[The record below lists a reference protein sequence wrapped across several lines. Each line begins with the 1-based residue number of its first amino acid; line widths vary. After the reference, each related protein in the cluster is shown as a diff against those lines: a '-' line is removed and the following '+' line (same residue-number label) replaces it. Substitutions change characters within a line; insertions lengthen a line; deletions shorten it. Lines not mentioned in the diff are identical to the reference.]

1 MGQKISQTKNAID
14 VTVYMNK
21 YYPNYSTLKVLNNGM
36 LSKTVMLLNEGDK
49 CPLVAK
55 IFFKSDFYSEE
66 YKSQVNKIKE
76 TQKKIINE
84 SLHNLAPLIYM
95 EENNRS
101 GIIFRQYIEYNL
113 KERIYLMPY
122 LNNIQKIWITLQIL
136 YAVNEL
142 SEIGIVHGDLK
153 PENILLTSN
162 LSVYLSDIATYKP
175 AYISMDDLGNY
186 TYFFGTNKSDSLK
199 GCYFSPERLLDKGE
213 TAGDNTK
220 TFAMDVFS
228 VGVIIAELFLEKNI
242 LDFPQLLNYKKKNT
256 KFFNI
261 NEILFKIPEN
271 IRNLILDMI
280 NLDPKK
286 RITIKEA
293 LDRFSNEICPIT
305 MTGFLLHFNAIINST
320 VFWKPDLII
329 GFIYRYWIPL
339 WKMIFGPDDN
349 PAILYQNLNLA
360 IINKIIL
367 ENPLMQNYFSGK
379 FIKKEDSE
387 YLYLKNYQ
395 LFFDPD
401 SGIINEKGINE
412 LKEKYDK
419 NSNKDCA
426 FIIINF
432 LLQNM
437 QYTKYDST
445 NLVALEMVKELSF
458 KLDDITKLKL
468 IIPYFV
474 ENLKRD
480 SYTTK
485 LVTLN
490 FLFEVLYSF
499 NFKELILP
507 VTEYNYFDS
516 YIFPAILEVYKLE
529 NHELILEFFNNI
541 DKIIDLQQ
549 KFLNLTLK
557 AKLLKLKQL
566 YHNNIKRKESLNEIK
581 TEEITEENELENQ
594 KKIEKAKIKKDRRN
608 EIFKDYDTSIEEFKS
623 SLFRVINDIIGEIN
637 DIDIVISVIRK
648 LPVLFIFYG
657 KSKTMDFS
665 KFIINNFNKTDWII
679 QKEILCHI
687 PKMMTSLGEKALND
701 YILPCMEMII
711 DNNSNEQKTYEL
723 IKLVHQLLKMEYLS
737 PKVSV
742 ELFNKLLPF
751 LIHPNLNIQN
761 EMINFTES
769 LISYLSSDEAISYLY
784 QPLSQYIKIP
794 PLSLSEGE
802 IKKFCIDRLNRIAY
816 QFQFRKKADNNN
828 NINEKNKN
836 NENLENKF
844 ENEYKLQISLFK
856 ALIEKQK
863 IGNTSAN
870 DGGEINYSF
879 EDSKS
884 IEPST
889 YLDKYPKYN
898 LKGPIEKY
906 IKKEFSNLN
915 DDSAKKALLH
925 KVIFKIFYLTDSTD
939 KYNFP
944 YIKDNRS
951 CSFKIGN
958 NILNSELFNIFYIL
972 KTLSLS
978 IKSEN
983 VNELLYQGSN
993 SRSITSYPGVHILAN
1008 YMCNK
1013 SFHNWRPQ
1021 GQIITTLY
1029 DHDNNQVEKLLPLPD
1044 NKFCSFDNQGC
1055 ANIFKITQKDND
1067 DSIIVKKIWYSGNDI
1082 ECPIKYKN
1090 TITMIDNLFFL
1101 TASEHKIYKYNP
1113 LYTKETKLIFST
1125 FCESNDNSNITCV
1138 KVFGKNSLENQ
1149 KLIMGT
1155 EKGGINIFDQR
1166 IKKIAISN
1174 QIPISYGMINC
1185 ISETYSKNNFY
1196 VGTIGG
1202 HLLEYDMRLN
1212 SIVKDYI
1219 YCENT
1224 PILGIFPYKLTKNS
1238 NYDLSSII
1246 KSNNYYAIWTGSF
1259 DHEIGLWNSV
1269 NMHCDLLLKVNTLE
1283 NRKELR
1289 PLTVEIPYLNKE
1301 GNSSFKKEIINKHKK
1316 FKKELNSIIKFTYR
1330 YDNNFTKS
1338 LLLSNLGEKLTENTY
1353 DIFSNMTN
1361 LYDNPSTVQCVISPF
1376 CDSYFPNNNKQD
1388 IDYDNCS
1395 YLLSAGNDMTIR
1407 YWDITREGLN
1417 NNEKK
1422 SYLINAPNNLT
1433 YCNFTKSNFDKTNI
1447 LQSNEAFNEPG
1458 QRTDMPGF
1466 SPYLNYNG
1474 VSLHYIPQNEF
1485 EGDISNL
1492 KFCSRIS
1499 DSSHKSIITDLLPLS
1514 IEVGKD
1520 QTNLLASCS
1529 WDGKIKIWK

>member
-1 MGQKISQTKNAID
+1 MGQKISQSKNSLDIS
-14 VTVYMNK
+14 VYMNK
-21 YYPNYSTLKVLNNGM
+21 YYPNYITLKVLNNGM
-36 LSKTVMLLNEGDK
+36 LNKTVMLLNEGDK

-55 IFFKSDFYSEE
+55 IFFKSDFDNEE
-66 YKSQVNKIKE
+66 YKSQVEKIKE
-76 TQKKIINE
+76 TQKKIINN
-84 SLHNLAPLIYM
+84 SLHNVIPLIYM

-122 LNNIQKIWITLQIL
+122 LNNIQKIWISLQIL

-142 SEIGIVHGDLK
+142 TELGIVHGDLK

-175 AYISMDDLGNY
+175 AYISMDNIGNY

-199 GCYFSPERLLDKGE
+199 GCYFAPERLLDKGE

-220 TFAMDVFS
+220 TFPMDVFS

-242 LDFPQLLNYKKKNT
+242 FDFPQLLNYKKKNN

-261 NEILFKIPEN
+261 DEVLIKIPEN
-271 IRNLILDMI
+271 IRNLIKDMI
-280 NLDPKK
+280 TINPAE
-286 RITIKEA
+286 RITIKDA

-305 MTGFLLHFNAIINST
+305 MTGFLLHFNTLINST
-320 VFWKPDLII
+320 GFWKPDLII
-329 GFIYRYWIPL
+329 GFIYRYWISL
-339 WKMIFGPDDN
+339 WKMIFGPDDT

-379 FIKKEDSE
+379 FIKNENSE
-387 YLYLKNYQ
+387 YLYLKNYK

-401 SGIINEKGINE
+401 SGTINEIGMNE

-419 NSNKDCA
+419 NNNKDCV
-426 FIIINF
+426 FILINF

-437 QYTKYDST
+437 QFTKYDST
-445 NLVALEMVKELSF
+445 NLVALEMVKCLCF

-474 ENLKRD
+474 ENLRRD
-480 SYTTK
+480 NYTTK
-485 LVTLN
+485 LVSLN

-499 NFKELILP
+499 NFKDLILP
-507 VTEYNYFDS
+507 ATEYNYFDS

-529 NHELILEFFNNI
+529 KHELILEFFNNI

-557 AKLLKLKQL
+557 TRLLK
-566 YHNNIKRKESLNEIK
+566 I
-581 TEEITEENELENQ
+581 NQ
-594 KKIEKAKIKKDRRN
+594 IEKSSTKNIDNIPKKVESINEAEIEAEEVDDEDDLLEEERMKIKKDKRD
-608 EIFKDYDTSIEEFKS
+608 EIFKDYDTNIEEFKA

-637 DIDIVISVIRK
+637 DIDIVITVIRK
-648 LPVLFIFYG
+648 LPALFSFYG

-679 QKEILCHI
+679 QKEILCYI
-687 PKMMTSLGEKALND
+687 PKMMTTLGENALND
-701 YILPCMEMII
+701 YILPCMELLI

-723 IKLVHQLLKMEYLS
+723 IKSFHQLLKMDYLS

-742 ELFNKLLPF
+742 SLFNKLLPF
-751 LIHPNLNIQN
+751 IIHPNLYIKN
-761 EMINFTES
+761 EIINFAET
-769 LISYLSSDEAISYLY
+769 LISFLSPVETFSYLY
-784 QPLSQYIKIP
+784 QPLSEYLTIP
-794 PLSLSEGE
+794 PLDLSEGA
-802 IKKFCIDRLNRIAY
+802 IQKYCIERLNRIAY
-816 QFQFRKKADNNN
+816 QIEFRKKIDSNPSD
-828 NINEKNKN
+828 KNGIEIK
-836 NENLENKF
+836 LD
-844 ENEYKLQISLFK
+844 NEYKVQFKLVK
-856 ALIEKQK
+856 ALIDKQR
-863 IGNTSAN
+863 IGNNNAN
-870 DGGEINYSF
+870 DNGEINYSY
-879 EDSKS
+879 EGSKNM
-884 IEPST
+884 EPSA

-906 IKKEFSNLN
+906 IKKEFANLH
-915 DDSAKKALLH
+915 DDSAKKALLQ
-925 KVIFKIFYLTDSTD
+925 KIIFKIFYLTDSTD

-951 CSFKIGN
+951 LSFKIEN
-958 NILNSELFNIFYIL
+958 NILNSDLFNIFYIL

-983 VNELLYQGSN
+983 VNELLYQEKN
-993 SRSITSYPGVHILAN
+993 SRSIANTHILSN
-1008 YMCNK
+1008 YMYNK
-1013 SFHNWRPQ
+1013 NFHNWRPQ
-1021 GQIITTLY
+1021 GQLITTLY
-1029 DHDNNQVEKLLPLPD
+1029 DHDKNQVEKLIAMPD
-1044 NKFCSFDNQGC
+1044 NKFCSYDNKGC
-1055 ANIFKITQKDND
+1055 ANIFKITQKEND
-1067 DSIIVKKIWYSGNDI
+1067 DSIIVKKIWYSGNEI

-1090 TITMIDNLFFL
+1090 TITMIDNLFIL
-1101 TASEHKIYKYNP
+1101 AASDNTIYKYNP
-1113 LYTKETKLIFST
+1113 LYTKDTRLIISN
-1125 FCESNDNSNITCV
+1125 FCKSNDESNITCV
-1138 KVFGKNSLENQ
+1138 KAFGKNSLENQ

-1155 EKGGINIFDQR
+1155 EKGEINIFDQR
-1166 IKKIAISN
+1166 IKKVALCN

-1196 VGTIGG
+1196 IGTIGG

-1212 SIVKDYI
+1212 SIIKDFT

-1246 KSNNYYAIWTGSF
+1246 KSNNYYVIWTGAF

-1289 PLTVEIPYLNKE
+1289 PLTVEIPYLNIDNSESIKE
-1301 GNSSFKKEIINKHKK
+1301 ITNKKKEFKKK
-1316 FKKELNSIIKFTYR
+1316 LNSLIKYTHS
-1330 YDNNFTKS
+1330 YDNNLTKS
-1338 LLLSNLGEKLTENTY
+1338 LLLSNLGDKLTENSY

-1361 LYDNPSTVQCVISPF
+1361 LYDNPSTVQCVVSPY
-1376 CDSYFPNNNKQD
+1376 CDSSFTNNKQD

-1433 YCNFTKSNFDKTNI
+1433 YCNFTKSSFDKTNI

-1499 DSSHKSIITDLLPLS
+1499 DSAHKSIITDLLPLC
-1514 IEVGKD
+1514 IETTGKE
-1520 QTNLLASCS
+1520 QTNILASSS

>member
-1 MGQKISQTKNAID
+1 MGQKISQTKNTLDIS
-14 VTVYMNK
+14 VYMNK
-21 YYPNYSTLKVLNNGM
+21 YYPNYTTLKVLNNGM

-55 IFFKSDFYSEE
+55 IFFKSDFDNEE
-66 YKSQVNKIKE
+66 YKSQVDKIKE
-76 TQKKIINE
+76 TQKKIIND
-84 SLHNLAPLIYM
+84 SLHNVLPLIYM
-95 EENNRS
+95 EENTRS

-142 SEIGIVHGDLK
+142 SELGIVHGDLK

-175 AYISMDDLGNY
+175 AYISMDDIGNY

-199 GCYFSPERLLDKGE
+199 GCYFAPERLLDKGE
-213 TAGDNTK
+213 TVGDNVK

-228 VGVIIAELFLEKNI
+228 VGVIIAELFLEKNVF
-242 LDFPQLLNYKKKNT
+242 DFPQLLNYKKKNN

-261 NEILFKIPEN
+261 DEILLRIPEN
-271 IRNLILDMI
+271 IRNLIKDMI
-280 NLDPKK
+280 KLNPAE
-286 RITIKEA
+286 RISIKDA
-293 LDRFSNEICPIT
+293 LNRFSNEICPIT
-305 MTGFLLHFNAIINST
+305 MTGFLLHFNALINST

-329 GFIYRYWIPL
+329 GFIYRYWISL
-339 WKMIFGPDDN
+339 WIMMFGPDDT

-387 YLYLKNYQ
+387 YLYLKNYR

-401 SGIINEKGINE
+401 SGIINEKGMNE
-412 LKEKYDK
+412 LKEKY
-419 NSNKDCA
+419 NINNNKDCV
-426 FIIINF
+426 FILINF

-445 NLVALEMVKELSF
+445 NLVALEMVKDLCY
-458 KLDDITKLKL
+458 KIDDISKLKL

-485 LVTLN
+485 LVSLN
-490 FLFEVLYSF
+490 FLFEILYSF
-499 NFKELILP
+499 NFKDLILP
-507 VTEYNYFDS
+507 VTEYNYFDA

-529 NHELILEFFNNI
+529 HHELILEFFNNI

-557 AKLLKLKQL
+557 AKLLKINQL
-566 YHNNIKRKESLNEIK
+566 YNAKPQENQNETKPEDIY
-581 TEEITEENELENQ
+581 EEDDLELE
-594 KKIEKAKIKKDRRN
+594 KKRIKKDRRD
-608 EIFKDYDTSIEEFKS
+608 EIFKDYDTSIEEFKA
-623 SLFRVINDIIGEIN
+623 SLFRVINDIIAEIN

-648 LPVLFIFYG
+648 LPDLFIFYG
-657 KSKTMDFS
+657 KSKTTDFS

-679 QKEILCHI
+679 QKEILHYI
-687 PKMMTSLGEKALND
+687 PKMMTTLGENALND
-701 YILPCMEMII
+701 YILPCMEMLIE
-711 DNNSNEQKTYEL
+711 NNSNEQKTIEL
-723 IKLVHQLLKMEYLS
+723 IKSIHQLLKMGYFS
-737 PKVSV
+737 PKKS
-742 ELFNKLLPF
+742 LDFNKILNKLLPF
-751 LIHPNLNIQN
+751 IIHPNLNIKN
-761 EMINFTES
+761 ETIDFLQS
-769 LISYLSSDEAISYLY
+769 LISYLSPEEAFSYLF
-784 QPLSQYIKIP
+784 QPLSEYITLP
-794 PLSLSEGE
+794 PIVLNEDL
-802 IKKFCIDRLNRIAY
+802 IKNYCIESLNRIVY
-816 QFQFRKKADNNN
+816 QLQFRKNDNNVVDK
-828 NINEKNKN
+828 KNDI
-836 NENLENKF
+836 LEIKL
-844 ENEYKLQISLFK
+844 ENEYKTQLKLFK
-856 ALIEKQK
+856 TLIENQK
-863 IGNTSAN
+863 RGNLNAIDN
-870 DGGEINYSF
+870 DKNNNSYNDLKEM
-879 EDSKS
+879 D
-884 IEPST
+884 PST
-889 YLDKYPKYN
+889 YLDIFPKYN

-906 IKKEFSNLN
+906 IKKEFLNLN
-915 DDSAKKALLH
+915 DDSAKKALIH
-925 KVIFKIFYLTDSTD
+925 KVVFKIFYLTDSTD

-951 CSFKIGN
+951 LSFKIEN

-983 VNELLYQGSN
+983 VNELLYQESN

-1008 YMCNK
+1008 YTYNK

-1021 GQIITTLY
+1021 GQIITTIY
-1029 DHDNNQVEKLLPLPD
+1029 DHDKNQVEKLLPLPD
-1044 NKFCSFDNQGC
+1044 NKFCSFDNQGY
-1055 ANIFKITQKDND
+1055 ANIFKIIQKDSD
-1067 DSIIVKKIWYSGNDI
+1067 DSIIVKKIWYSGNEV
-1082 ECPIKYKN
+1082 ECPIKYRN

-1101 TASEHKIYKYNP
+1101 TSSDNLIYKYNP
-1113 LYTKETKLIFST
+1113 LYTKDTKLIFSK
-1125 FCESNDNSNITCV
+1125 FCESNDNSNITCI

-1149 KLIMGT
+1149 KIIMGT

-1166 IKKIAISN
+1166 IKNIAISN
-1174 QIPISYGMINC
+1174 QVPISYGMINC

-1196 VGTIGG
+1196 IGTIGG

-1212 SIVKDYI
+1212 AIIRDYT

-1224 PILGIFPYKLTKNS
+1224 PILGIFPYKLTKYS
-1238 NYDLSSII
+1238 NYDLSSIL
-1246 KSNNYYAIWTGSF
+1246 KSNNYYVIWTGAF
-1259 DHEIGLWNSV
+1259 DHEIGIWNSV

-1289 PLTVEIPYLNKE
+1289 PLTVEIPFLSLSN
-1301 GNSSFKKEIINKHKK
+1301 NASKKEFINKRKK
-1316 FKKELNSIIKFTYR
+1316 FKKELNNIIKFTHR

-1338 LLLSNLGEKLTENTY
+1338 LVLSNLGDKLIENSY

-1361 LYDNPSTVQCVISPF
+1361 LYDNPSTVQTVVSPY
-1376 CDSYFPNNNKQD
+1376 CDSYFTNNSKKD
-1388 IDYDNCS
+1388 MDYDNCS

-1422 SYLINAPNNLT
+1422 SYLVNAPNNLT

-1447 LQSNEAFNEPG
+1447 LQSNEAFNESG

-1474 VSLHYIPQNEF
+1474 VSMHYIPQNEF
-1485 EGDISNL
+1485 EGDINL
-1492 KFCSRIS
+1492 KFCSRIA
-1499 DSSHKSIITDLLPLS
+1499 DSSHKSIITDLLPIS
-1514 IEVGKD
+1514 VEGGKE
-1520 QTNLLASCS
+1520 QTNILVSSS
-1529 WDGKIKIWK
+1529 WDGKVKIWK

>member
-1 MGQKISQTKNAID
+1 MGQKISQTKNTLDIN
-14 VTVYMNK
+14 VYLNK
-21 YYPNYSTLKVLNNGM
+21 YYPNYTIKKTLNNGM
-36 LSKTVMLLNEGDK
+36 LNKTVLLLNEGDK

-55 IFFKSDFYSEE
+55 IFFKSDFDLEE
-66 YKSQVNKIKE
+66 YRLQVEKIKE
-76 TQKKIINE
+76 SQKKIIKE
-84 SLHNLAPLIYM
+84 SLHNVIPLIYM
-95 EENNRS
+95 EENSRS

-122 LNNIQKIWITLQIL
+122 LNNIQKIWITFQIL

-142 SEIGIVHGDLK
+142 SELGIIHGDLK

-162 LSVYLSDIATYKP
+162 LSVYLCDIATYKP
-175 AYISMDDLGNY
+175 SYISMDDIGSY
-186 TYFFGTNKSDSLK
+186 TYFYGTNKSDSLK
-199 GCYFSPERLLDKGE
+199 GCYFAPERLLDKGE
-213 TAGDNTK
+213 SSGDNAK
-220 TFAMDVFS
+220 TLSMDVFS
-228 VGVIIAELFLEKNI
+228 VGVIIAELFLEKNVF
-242 LDFPQLLNYKKKNT
+242 DFPQLLNYKKKNN

-261 NEILFKIPEN
+261 EENLIKIPEN
-271 IRNLILDMI
+271 IRNLIKDMI
-280 NLDPKK
+280 EIDPLK

-293 LDRFSNEICPIT
+293 LNRFSKEVCPLT
-305 MTGFLLHFNAIINST
+305 MTGFLLHFNTIINST

-329 GFIYRYWIPL
+329 GFIYRYWISL
-339 WKMIFGPDDN
+339 WKMIFGPDDT

-367 ENPLMQNYFSGK
+367 ENPLIQNYFSGK
-379 FIKKEDSE
+379 FSKNEDSE
-387 YLYLKNYQ
+387 YLYLNNYK

-401 SGIINEKGINE
+401 SGVINENGINE
-412 LKEKYDK
+412 LKENHNK
-419 NSNKDCA
+419 NNNKECV
-426 FIIINF
+426 FIIMNL

-437 QYTKYDST
+437 QYTKYDSS
-445 NLVALEMVKELSF
+445 NLVALEMVKNLSY

-480 SYTTK
+480 SYNTK

-490 FLFEVLYSF
+490 YLFEILYSF
-499 NFKELILP
+499 NYKELILP

-529 NHELILEFFNNI
+529 NHELVLEFFNNI
-541 DKIIDLQQ
+541 DKIIDIQQ

-557 AKLLKLKQL
+557 AKLLKISQL
-566 YHNNIKRKESLNEIK
+566 NSNTRARESIGEIK
-581 TEEITEENELENQ
+581 LDNIYEENEFQ
-594 KKIEKAKIKKDRRN
+594 KELMKIKKDRRD
-608 EIFKDYDTSIEEFKS
+608 EIFKDYDNSVEEFKA

-637 DIDIVISVIRK
+637 DIDIVICVIRK
-648 LPVLFIFYG
+648 LPHLFIFYG

-687 PKMMTSLGEKALND
+687 PKMMTTLGENALND
-701 YILPCMEMII
+701 YILPCMEMLI

-723 IKLVHQLLKMEYLS
+723 IKSVHQLLKMEYLS
-737 PKVSV
+737 PKKSV

-751 LIHPNLNIQN
+751 LIHPNLNIKN
-761 EMINFTES
+761 EIINFIES
-769 LISYLSSDEAISYLY
+769 LISFLSPEEAFAYLY
-784 QPLSQYIKIP
+784 EPLSDYIKIP
-794 PLSLSEGE
+794 PLLPLTEGV
-802 IKKFCIDRLNRIAY
+802 IKKYSIERLNRICY
-816 QFQFRKKADNNN
+816 QLQFRKKDESNNTT
-828 NINEKNKN
+828 INEKYKN
-836 NENLENKF
+836 NELDNKLETEFKIQLN
-844 ENEYKLQISLFK
+844 LFK
-856 ALIEKQK
+856 SLLEKQK
-863 IGNTSAN
+863 SGNNN
-870 DGGEINYSF
+870 DCHNGEINYSYKG
-879 EDSKS
+879 SKD
-884 IEPST
+884 IDPLE
-889 YLDKYPKYN
+889 YLDKFPKHN

-906 IKKEFSNLN
+906 IKKEFANLN
-915 DDSAKKALLH
+915 DESAKKALLH
-925 KVIFKIFYLTDSTD
+925 KVVFKIFYLTDSTD
-939 KYNFP
+939 KYSFP
-944 YIKDNRS
+944 YIKDNRN

-983 VNELLYQGSN
+983 VNELLYQGKN
-993 SRSITSYPGVHILAN
+993 SRSITGYHILVN

-1029 DHDNNQVEKLLPLPD
+1029 DHDKNQIEKLLPLPD
-1044 NKFCSFDNQGC
+1044 NKFCSFDNEGC
-1055 ANIFKITQKDND
+1055 ANIFKITKKESD
-1067 DSIIVKKIWYSGNDI
+1067 DSIIVKKLWYSGNEI
-1082 ECPIKYKN
+1082 ECPIKYGN
-1090 TITMIDNLFFL
+1090 TIAMIDNLFFL
-1101 TASEHKIYKYNP
+1101 AASENKIYKYNP
-1113 LYTKETKLIFST
+1113 LYSKDTRLIFSS
-1125 FCESNDNSNITCV
+1125 FCESSDNSNITCV
-1138 KVFGKNSLENQ
+1138 KAFGKNSLENQ
-1149 KLIMGT
+1149 KIIMGT

-1166 IKKIAISN
+1166 IKKVAISN
-1174 QIPISYGMINC
+1174 NIPISHGMISC
-1185 ISETYSKNNFY
+1185 ISEGYTNNLFL

-1212 SIVKDYI
+1212 SIVKDYT
-1219 YCENT
+1219 YCENI
-1224 PILGIFPYKLTKNS
+1224 PILGIFPYRLTKNS
-1238 NYDLSSII
+1238 NYDLSSIL
-1246 KSNNYYAIWTGSF
+1246 KSNNYYAIWTGAF
-1259 DHEIGLWNSV
+1259 DHEIGLWNSI

-1289 PLTVEIPYLNKE
+1289 PLTVEIPYLTTDNNLSTKE
-1301 GNSSFKKEIINKHKK
+1301 FINKRKK
-1316 FKKELNSIIKFTYR
+1316 FKKELNSIIKFTHR
-1330 YDNNFTKS
+1330 YNNNFTKS
-1338 LLLSNLGEKLTENTY
+1338 LLLSNLGDKLNENSY

-1361 LYDNPSTVQCVISPF
+1361 LYDNPSTVQCVVSPYCESNFIS
-1376 CDSYFPNNNKQD
+1376 KKD
-1388 IDYDNCS
+1388 IEYDNCS

-1417 NNEKK
+1417 NTEKK

-1499 DSSHKSIITDLLPLS
+1499 DPSHKSIITDLLPLS
-1514 IEVGKD
+1514 IETGRE
-1520 QTNLLASCS
+1520 QLNILASCS